1 MELLVRGMRTRK
13 EGSTIQQDSWIGPP
27 KAGPQGEGHG
37 RPEQSLSLR
46 HIQMTGWKRAYL
58 TWLSGSNPSLFA
70 SFMPVMALVAVAV
83 SFSACEQ
90 QGPEEISWQLPLS
103 APEDPHRSDV
113 LQVMPDWAAS
123 AVGSVDIA
131 LLEKNTARLYK
142 ANLAV
147 KGETKLLNTEIKVL
161 GAAAGLRLK
170 SGSYINDEKVD
181 NPAVFVE
188 VSEQGKMVYQG
199 WLYKNFPELFGP
211 DSAEWKL
218 WLEDLHLETI
228 LPELNEEKP
237 ADDGMMSHPG

>member
-1 MELLVRGMRTRK
+1 MSAIRGFHLHRRLRRATVLSCTVVNVRSTARKAKGM
-13 EGSTIQQDSWIGPP
+13 DAW
-27 KAGPQGEGHG
+27 
-37 RPEQSLSLR
+37 
-46 HIQMTGWKRAYL
+46 
-58 TWLSGSNPSLFA
+58 SNPSLFA
-70 SFMPVMALVAVAV
+70 SFMPVMALIAVAV

-90 QGPEEISWQLPLS
+90 QGPEEISWQLPLI
-103 APEDPHRSDV
+103 APEDPHGSDV
-113 LQVMPDWAAS
+113 SQVMPDWAAS

-188 VSEQGKMVYQG
+188 VSEQGKMIYQG

-218 WLEDLHLETI
+218 WLEALHLEAV

-237 ADDGMMSHPG
+237 EDGGMVSRPG

>member
-1 MELLVRGMRTRK
+1 M
-13 EGSTIQQDSWIGPP
+13 S
-27 KAGPQGEGHG
+27 
-37 RPEQSLSLR
+37 
-46 HIQMTGWKRAYL
+46 
-58 TWLSGSNPSLFA
+58 
-70 SFMPVMALVAVAV
+70 VMALIAVTV

-90 QGPEEISWQLPLS
+90 QGPEEISWQLPLI
-103 APEDPHRSDV
+103 APEDPHGSDV
-113 LQVMPDWAAS
+113 SQVMPDWAAS

-147 KGETKLLNTEIKVL
+147 KGESMLLNTEIKVL

-188 VSEQGKMVYQG
+188 VSEHGKMIYQG

-218 WLEDLHLETI
+218 WLEDLHLETV

-237 ADDGMMSHPG
+237 ADGDMMSRPG